1 MECPQ
6 CGYKFL
12 GKIGRRKYFCSNCYS
27 EIFISNN
34 KYKVMCLNEKGIP
47 TVVKTSTRRIK
58 VHKKTA
64 VSAVFLCP
72 AACPVFI
79 L

>member
-1 MECPQ
+1 MYNYNDIGDDIMECPQ

-34 KYKVMCLNEKGIP
+34 KYKVMSLNEKGIP
-47 TVVKTSTRRIK
+47 TVVKTS
-58 VHKKTA
+58 
-64 VSAVFLCP
+64 
-72 AACPVFI
+72 AAEK
-79 L
+79 